1 MRWSRSHLVG
11 AALAGLLGL
20 IGCGAGSSTGDGDGP
35 STDGTLEGRD
45 CPEDS
50 FLTYANFGS
59 AFFSEYCT
67 GCHSAQLPPR
77 MRQEAPEGI
86 DFETLDKVRAQA
98 ASIYLRAADEYDL
111 MPPVGGPS
119 SEARELLG
127 EWLACGAPD

>member
-20 IGCGAGSSTGDGDGP
+20 SGCGGGSAGDGDGP
-35 STDGTLEGRD
+35 STDDGTLEGRV

-50 FLTYANFGS
+50 FLTYENFGS

-77 MRQEAPEGI
+77 MRQEAPEGV

-98 ASIYLRAADEYDL
+98 ESIYLRAADEYDL
-111 MPPVGGPS
+111 MPPIGGPS
-119 SEARELLG
+119 IEARELLG